1 MSAETKTTE
10 VPKKMTAWALFMDR
24 VASLTPLPRSEVMQL
39 SSYLKGQK
47 DMIAWKDAEI
57 IAAIPEWTASKGV
70 EAKKEEMVA
79 VTEKPK
85 RKTKEAKEEAAV
97 TEKPKRKAKEP
108 KEPKEAKE
116 AKEAKETKK
125 GSAAAGEEDP
135 SSEPATATSAPASAP
150 STSSV
155 VEMLELQLNQ
165 TKKKLDTSKAELS
178 KAESDTKVLVDR
190 AIEARAKAKALTKEA
205 EEACLMTAKVQTVV
219 YELETE
225 VAAKKVEFEK
235 AEAAAAVVAAAAAAF
250 QQATNSSTSAVSVTV
265 STPAAPSTEEDAA
278 EPLHVRRKKI
288 PSSIRTLVWNKY
300 IGADVAQSDCFCC
313 RTAKISVRSFD
324 CGHVIAEAKGGDL
337 TINNLRPI
345 CKDCNKS
352 MGTRSMNEFTKEYF
366 GWTV

>member
-39 SSYLKGQK
+39 SSFLKGRK

-57 IAAIPEWTASKGV
+57 IAAIPEWRA
-70 EAKKEEMVA
+70 EAKKEEVE
-79 VTEKPK
+79 VIPEKPK
-85 RKTKEAKEEAAV
+85 RKTKEAKEEV
-97 TEKPKRKAKEP
+97 EVPEKPKRKP
-108 KEPKEAKE
+108 KE

-135 SSEPATATSAPASAP
+135 SSEAATPPATSAPAPAP

-155 VEMLELQLNQ
+155 VEMLELQFNQ
-165 TKKKLDTSKAELS
+165 TKKKLDTAKAELS

-190 AIEARAKAKALTKEA
+190 ATEARAKAKALTKEA
-205 EEACLMTAKVQTVV
+205 EESCLMTAKVQTTV

-235 AEAAAAVVAAAAAAF
+235 AEAAAAAVAAAAAAF
-250 QQATNSSTSAVSVTV
+250 QQATNSSTSPSVVVV
-265 STPAAPSTEEDAA
+265 STPVAPSTEEDAA

-300 IGADVAQSDCFCC
+300 IAADVAQADCFCC

>member
-57 IAAIPEWTASKGV
+57 IAAIPEWTASKAA
-70 EAKKEEMVA
+70 EAKKEEV
-79 VTEKPK
+79 VPEKSK
-85 RKTKEAKEEAAV
+85 RKTKEAKEEGV
-97 TEKPKRKAKEP
+97 EVPEKPKRKA

-135 SSEPATATSAPASAP
+135 SSEPATAASAPAP

-165 TKKKLDTSKAELS
+165 TKKKLDTAKAELS
-178 KAESDTKVLVDR
+178 KAESDAKVLVDR
-190 AIEARAKAKALTKEA
+190 ATEARAKAKALTKEA
-205 EEACLMTAKVQTVV
+205 EEACLITAKSQTVV

-235 AEAAAAVVAAAAAAF
+235 AEAAAAAVAAAAAAF
-250 QQATNSSTSAVSVTV
+250 QQATNSSASVAVAV
-265 STPAAPSTEEDAA
+265 STPAAPSPEEEAA

-300 IGADVAQSDCFCC
+300 IAADVAQSDCFCC

>member
-24 VASLTPLPRSEVMQL
+24 VASLTSLPRSEVMQL
-39 SSYLKGQK
+39 SSFLKGRK

-57 IAAIPEWTASKGV
+57 MAAIPEWTA
-70 EAKKEEMVA
+70 EAKKEVA

-85 RKTKEAKEEAAV
+85 RKTKEAKEEEV
-97 TEKPKRKAKEP
+97 EVPEKPKRKP

-116 AKEAKETKK
+116 AKEHKGPKEATEKK

-135 SSEPATATSAPASAP
+135 SSEPATAASAPAP

-165 TKKKLDTSKAELS
+165 TKKKLDTAKAELS

-205 EEACLMTAKVQTVV
+205 EEACLITAKSQTVV

-235 AEAAAAVVAAAAAAF
+235 AEAAAAAVAAAAAAF
-250 QQATNSSTSAVSVTV
+250 QQAVNSSTSAVSVSV
-265 STPAAPSTEEDAA
+265 STPAALSTEEDAA

-300 IGADVAQSDCFCC
+300 IAADVAQSDCFCC

>member
-1 MSAETKTTE
+1 MSVETKTTE
-10 VPKKMTAWALFMDR
+10 VPKKMTALALFMDR
-24 VASLTPLPRSEVMQL
+24 VASLTPLTRSEVEKF
-39 SSYLKGQK
+39 SCYLKVRK
-47 DMIAWKDAEI
+47 DMMAWKDAEI
-57 IAAIPEWTASKGV
+57 IAAIPEWTEKEHKRAFVAFCKECIVRETGTETKANDILSRYKEWTRFNAG
-70 EAKKEEMVA
+70 EKIMQKKDILLRL
-79 VTEKPK
+79 TEVYGKPVDAFG
-85 RKTKEAKEEAAV
+85 KTFSGFRLIYDDEDPNSEAAATPITIV
-97 TEKPKRKAKEP
+97 T
-108 KEPKEAKE
+108 
-116 AKEAKETKK
+116 
-125 GSAAAGEEDP
+125 AAP
-135 SSEPATATSAPASAP
+135 AP

-155 VEMLELQLNQ
+155 VEMLELQFNQ
-165 TKKKLDTSKAELS
+165 TKKKLDVAKAELD
-178 KAESDTKVLVDR
+178 KAKSEASLMLDR
-190 AIEARAKAKALTKEA
+190 EKEARAKARAATKAA
-205 EEACLMTAKVQTVV
+205 EDACLMTEKVQTTV

-235 AEAAAAVVAAAAAAF
+235 AA
-250 QQATNSSTSAVSVTV
+250 NSSTSASSVTA
-265 STPAAPSTEEDAA
+265 AAPSPEEDAA

-300 IGADVAQSDCFCC
+300 IGEDVAQADCFCC

>member
-39 SSYLKGQK
+39 SSFLKGRK

-57 IAAIPEWTASKGV
+57 IAAIPEWKA
-70 EAKKEEMVA
+70 EAKKEEVIP
-79 VTEKPK
+79 EKPK
-85 RKTKEAKEEAAV
+85 RKTKEAKEEEV
-97 TEKPKRKAKEP
+97 EVPEKPKRKPKEAKEAKEP
-108 KEPKEAKE
+108 KEPKEAK
-116 AKEAKETKK
+116 K
-125 GSAAAGEEDP
+125 GSAGAGEEDP
-135 SSEPATATSAPASAP
+135 SSEPATAAPAPAP

-155 VEMLELQLNQ
+155 VEMLELQFNQ
-165 TKKKLDTSKAELS
+165 AKKKLDTAKAELS

-190 AIEARAKAKALTKEA
+190 ATEARAKAKALTKEA
-205 EEACLMTAKVQTVV
+205 EESCLMTAKVQTTV

-235 AEAAAAVVAAAAAAF
+235 AEAAAAAVAAAAAAF
-250 QQATNSSTSAVSVTV
+250 QQATNSSTSVVTV
-265 STPAAPSTEEDAA
+265 STPAAPSAEEDAA

-300 IGADVAQSDCFCC
+300 IAADVAQADCFCC

>member
-1 MSAETKTTE
+1 
-10 VPKKMTAWALFMDR
+10 
-24 VASLTPLPRSEVMQL
+24 
-39 SSYLKGQK
+39 
-47 DMIAWKDAEI
+47 
-57 IAAIPEWTASKGV
+57 
-70 EAKKEEMVA
+70 
-79 VTEKPK
+79 
-85 RKTKEAKEEAAV
+85 
-97 TEKPKRKAKEP
+97 
-108 KEPKEAKE
+108 
-116 AKEAKETKK
+116 
-125 GSAAAGEEDP
+125 
-135 SSEPATATSAPASAP
+135 
-150 STSSV
+150 
-155 VEMLELQLNQ
+155 MLELQLNQ
-165 TKKKLDTSKAELS
+165 TKKKLDTAKAELS

-225 VAAKKVEFEK
+225 VAAKKAEFEK
-235 AEAAAAVVAAAAAAF
+235 AEAAAAAVAAAAAAF
-250 QQATNSSTSAVSVTV
+250 QQATNSSASVAVAV

-300 IGADVAQSDCFCC
+300 IAADVAQSDCFCC